1 MFFKIS
7 ILIANLTATK
17 PSEGEENGGKVKTA
31 KRRNLLSEWV
41 KSRY

>member
-17 PSEGEENGGKVKTA
+17 PSEGEGNGGKVKTA
-31 KRRNLLSEWV
+31 KWRIFAVAGLNN
-41 KSRY
+41 KG

>member
-17 PSEGEENGGKVKTA
+17 PSEDEENGGKVKTA
-31 KRRNLLSEWV
+31 K
-41 KSRY
+41 